1 MYNRFYLYALLA
13 LLQIAGWAVGLYFLV
28 YNSHVAVAAQA
39 IVGVL
44 AFVCILYIFNRHQ
57 QPSSKLEWMV
67 FVLLIPVFGVLLYI
81 TCGEGR
87 PTRRLRK
94 RCETVIMQN
103 EMLEKQFL
111 NENALIPPQTRAEG
125 IQHLLTQ
132 HAGYPAYVDGDVRY
146 YDSGEKAFSDMK
158 EELEKAKSFI
168 LLEYFIIAHGKMWG
182 DILKILLKKAEE
194 GLQIRIIY
202 DDFGCITTLPPK
214 YDQYLESLHP
224 NIRCLSFNNVLPIL
238 AIRMNNRDHR
248 KILVVDGKVAFTGG
262 FNLADEYIGE
272 KRRFGHW
279 KDSGVKITGG
289 GVNSFTR
296 MFFDLWNAFYRS
308 KEDLEKYLVLPLN
321 ATLPPANRKK
331 TVIQPYGDSPLDGIS
346 VGELAYVDMIDRAAK
361 YLYVFTPYL
370 ILNDLTRGALC
381 RAAMRGV
388 DVRIVTPSIPDKKM
402 VFRLT
407 RANYDILMRSGVKI
421 YEYSPGFIH
430 AKSMLCDGECAVVG
444 TINLDYRS
452 LYLHFENAVYFAN
465 CSAVD
470 DLKRDCEETF
480 ALSKLCT
487 QDNIKRTFVG
497 RIFDS
502 LLRFFETL
510 L

>member
-1 MYNRFYLYALLA
+1 M
-13 LLQIAGWAVGLYFLV
+13 
-28 YNSHVAVAAQA
+28 
-39 IVGVL
+39 
-44 AFVCILYIFNRHQ
+44 
-57 QPSSKLEWMV
+57 
-67 FVLLIPVFGVLLYI
+67 
-81 TCGEGR
+81 
-87 PTRRLRK
+87 
-94 RCETVIMQN
+94 
-103 EMLEKQFL
+103 
-111 NENALIPPQTRAEG
+111 
-125 IQHLLTQ
+125 
-132 HAGYPAYVDGDVRY
+132 
-146 YDSGEKAFSDMK
+146 
-158 EELEKAKSFI
+158 
-168 LLEYFIIAHGKMWG
+168 
-182 DILKILLKKAEE
+182 
-194 GLQIRIIY
+194 
-202 DDFGCITTLPPK
+202 
-214 YDQYLESLHP
+214 
-224 NIRCLSFNNVLPIL
+224 
-238 AIRMNNRDHR
+238 
-248 KILVVDGKVAFTGG
+248 
-262 FNLADEYIGE
+262 
-272 KRRFGHW
+272 
-279 KDSGVKITGG
+279 
-289 GVNSFTR
+289 
-296 MFFDLWNAFYRS
+296 
-308 KEDLEKYLVLPLN
+308 
-321 ATLPPANRKK
+321 
-331 TVIQPYGDSPLDGIS
+331 
-346 VGELAYVDMIDRAAK
+346 GELAYVDMIDRAVK

-470 DLKRDCEETF
+470 DLKRDYEETF

-487 QDNIKRTFVG
+487 QENIKRTFVG